1 MPFTLSHPAAVLPLL
16 RPPFVP
22 VALVAGAMAP
32 DMPYF
37 LGTLGIPLSAGDWY
51 EPFLNATTSHSPLGA
66 LTVSLPVTLALAAG
80 WLLLRGPVTELLPR
94 PAPHPASAPHPA
106 PAPTPP
112 APALTPAPTASV
124 PESPAAVS
132 VAESASDPQVRRVA
146 DVVRR
151 GGWLLL
157 SALIGVA
164 THLLWDS
171 FTHLDGYV
179 VTRVAFLRESGPGG
193 TTVARLLQH
202 LSTVAGLALL
212 AVHLWR
218 RRGRT
223 SGRRSREDDRFGDAG
238 AGARVRTRTGPL
250 TRTGT
255 GLLTRTRMGTCTGKG
270 MAPGVR
276 WAIIGGLVLAA
287 LLGGA
292 ARTQG
297 IDAYRHVTVYDT
309 DRPITRVDAD
319 GVIGTTYPARRENAP
334 WTQVAEGLLS
344 DGAKGAGVSFAAALL
359 VYSAGRH
366 LSRVPLGSRKG
377 AGGR

>member
-32 DMPYF
+32 DTPYF

-66 LTVSLPVTLALAAG
+66 LTVSLPVALALAAG

-94 PAPHPASAPHPA
+94 PAPRPA
-106 PAPTPP
+106 PAPTAP
-112 APALTPAPTASV
+112 APALTPAPTASAT
-124 PESPAAVS
+124 ESAAAVS
-132 VAESASDPQVRRVA
+132 VAVSASDPWVRRVA

-202 LSTVAGLALL
+202 LSTVVGLALL

-218 RRGRT
+218 RRGRKA
-223 SGRRSREDDRFGDAG
+223 GRRGREDDRFGDAG
-238 AGARVRTRTGPL
+238 AGTRMRTRTGPL

-255 GLLTRTRMGTCTGKG
+255 GLLTRTRMGTRTGTG

-276 WAIIGGLVLAA
+276 WAVIGGLVLAA

-319 GVIGTTYPARRENAP
+319 GGTWTTYPARGEHAP

-344 DGAKGAGVSFAAALL
+344 DGAKGAGVSLAAALL

-366 LSRVPLGSRKG
+366 LSRVPRGSRKV

>member
-32 DMPYF
+32 DTPYF

-66 LTVSLPVTLALAAG
+66 LTVSLPVTLVLAAG
-80 WLLLRGPVTELLPR
+80 WLLLRGPVTELLPS
-94 PAPHPASAPHPA
+94 PAPRPA
-106 PAPTPP
+106 PAPEPTTS
-112 APALTPAPTASV
+112 APGPLT
-124 PESPAAVS
+124 AAVS
-132 VAESASDPQVRRVA
+132 VAESGPWGRRVA
-146 DVVRR
+146 DGLRR
-151 GGWLLL
+151 GVWLLL
-157 SALIGVA
+157 SALIGVV

-202 LSTVAGLALL
+202 LSTLTGLVLL

-223 SGRRSREDDRFGDAG
+223 SGRRGRKDDRFGAARAG
-238 AGARVRTRTGPL
+238 IRTRTRTGPPMR
-250 TRTGT
+250 TRNGPPM
-255 GLLTRTRMGTCTGKG
+255 RTRMGTRTGTRI
-270 MAPGVR
+270 AQGVR
-276 WAIIGGLVLAA
+276 WAVIGGLILAA

-297 IDAYRHVTVYDT
+297 IDSYRHVTVYDT
-309 DRPITRVDAD
+309 DRPITRVDAY
-319 GVIGTTYPARRENAP
+319 GGTTVTYPVRREHAP

-344 DGAKGAGVSFAAALL
+344 DGAKGAGVSLAAALL

-366 LSRVPLGSRKG
+366 LGRLPRGSRKV
-377 AGGR
+377 AGGRRPG

>member
-37 LGTLGIPLSAGDWY
+37 LGTLGIPLSAGDRY

-66 LTVSLPVTLALAAG
+66 LTVSLPVTVALAAG

-94 PAPHPASAPHPA
+94 PAPHPAPA
-106 PAPTPP
+106 PAYDHAPDHTLDHAPEPTTSAP
-112 APALTPAPTASV
+112 APLA
-124 PESPAAVS
+124 AAVS
-132 VAESASDPQVRRVA
+132 VSASRPWGRRVA
-146 DVVRR
+146 EVVRR

-157 SALIGVA
+157 SALIGVV

-202 LSTVAGLALL
+202 LSTVTGLALV

-218 RRGRT
+218 RRGHEG
-223 SGRRSREDDRFGDAG
+223 GRRGREDDRFGDAG
-238 AGARVRTRTGPL
+238 AGTRMRTRTGPL

-255 GLLTRTRMGTCTGKG
+255 GLLTRTRMGTREGTG

-276 WAIIGGLVLAA
+276 WAVIGGLALAA

-297 IDAYRHVTVYDT
+297 IDTYRHVTVYDT
-309 DRPITRVDAD
+309 DRPITRVEAD
-319 GVIGTTYPARRENAP
+319 GGTTVTYPARREHAP

-344 DGAKGAGVSFAAALL
+344 DGAKGAGVSLAAALL

-366 LSRVPLGSRKG
+366 LGRVPRGSRKV